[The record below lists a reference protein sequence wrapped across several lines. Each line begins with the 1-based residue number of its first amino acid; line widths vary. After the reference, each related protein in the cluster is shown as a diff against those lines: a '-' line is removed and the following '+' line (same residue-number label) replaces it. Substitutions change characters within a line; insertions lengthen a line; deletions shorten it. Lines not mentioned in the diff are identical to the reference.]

1 MACRDIAAARGNSD
15 VTLANM
21 MDAGLGGSRLGGS
34 RSARRR
40 QKRRRT
46 VVVAVA
52 GACLALVAVAAGALV
67 VTSGGDSDTAGTP
80 KHDRVTSTS
89 STTSTSTTQPVATTA
104 VPASPDPVV
113 ALAQQY
119 DGRYVGTFA
128 NTTFTTTGAATLELR
143 IDPATGELS
152 TDAEFDGDLFGG
164 DTKKVRRI
172 SGTVKLGDPN
182 APVTTQTDAFGA
194 VTGRLDD
201 ALALVLTADD
211 VPGAKVKSFTL
222 TGRLRDDLTGFDA
235 TYAVT
240 FEDGTTADGTITVT
254 CDPNGAR
261 GSEVTTICAL
271 ADTGATPPQS

>member
-1 MACRDIAAARGNSD
+1 M
-15 VTLANM
+15 T
-21 MDAGLGGSRLGGS
+21 DAGLGGS

-46 VVVAVA
+46 VVAAVV
-52 GACLALVAVAAGALV
+52 GTCLAVVAVAAGALV
-67 VTSGGDSDTAGTP
+67 VTSGDDSETAGTP
-80 KHDRVTSTS
+80 KHERASSTS
-89 STTSTSTTQPVATTA
+89 STSTTSTTQPVATTA

-119 DGRYVGTFA
+119 DGRYVGTFT
-128 NTTFTTTGAATLELR
+128 NTTLGTTGGATLDLR
-143 IDPATGELS
+143 IDPGTGALE

-164 DTKKVRRI
+164 DAKKVRRI
-172 SGTVKLGDPN
+172 SGTVTLGDPN

-194 VTGRLDD
+194 VTARLDD

-222 TGRLRDDLTGFDA
+222 TGHLRDDLTGFDA

-240 FEDGTTADGTITVT
+240 FEDATTAEGTITVT
-254 CDPNGAR
+254 CDPNGTR
-261 GSEVTTICAL
+261 GSEVTTICAM
-271 ADTGATPPQS
+271 AEAAP

>member
-1 MACRDIAAARGNSD
+1 M
-15 VTLANM
+15 T
-21 MDAGLGGSRLGGS
+21 DAGLGGS

-46 VVVAVA
+46 VVVAAVV
-52 GACLALVAVAAGALV
+52 GTCLAVVAVAAGALAV
-67 VTSGGDSDTAGTP
+67 ASGGDSETAGTP
-80 KHDRVTSTS
+80 KHERVASTS

-128 NTTFTTTGAATLELR
+128 NTTFNTTGPATLELR
-143 IDPATGELS
+143 IDPATGVLS
-152 TDAEFDGDLFGG
+152 TDVEFDGDLFGG
-164 DTKKVRRI
+164 DAKKVRRI
-172 SGTVKLGDPN
+172 SGTVELGDPN
-182 APVTTQTDAFGA
+182 APVTTQTEAFGA
-194 VTGRLDD
+194 VTGRLDE

-211 VPGAKVKSFTL
+211 VPGAKVGSFTL
-222 TGRLRDDLTGFDA
+222 TGHLRDDLTGFDA
-235 TYAVT
+235 TYTVT

-254 CDPNGAR
+254 CDPNGTR

-271 ADTGATPPQS
+271 AKAAP